1 MAKFDFAENAA
12 LVANLTGTKYVALL
26 SAAPTDSQT
35 GSTLPELS
43 GNGYARQSVTFTIS
57 GSSASNAGTATFTAS
72 GGNWV
77 QATHVA
83 ICDSVTG
90 GNARYYSALTNNIT
104 LNSGEAGT
112 IPVGGIVISED

>member
-12 LVANLTGTKYVALL
+12 LVANLTGTKYLALC

-35 GSTLPELS
+35 GSTIPELS
-43 GNGYARQSVTFTIS
+43 GNGYARQAVTFTIT
-57 GSSASNAGTATFTAS
+57 GSSATNAAQATYTAS

-83 ICDSVTG
+83 VCDSLTG
-90 GNARYYSALTNNIT
+90 GNARYYAALTNPIT
-104 LNSGEAGT
+104 LSNGEAGT
-112 IPVGGIVISED
+112 VPAGGVVISED